1 MESRREAPGRA
12 FAFAL
17 GLVALITPLAVH
29 LFLPVIPA
37 VKVALALSDATAQLN
52 FSIALLAMALATL
65 AYGSLSDRHGRRP
78 MLLSGLLLFL
88 IGSAISFMAQTATTL
103 LLGRVVQAVG
113 AACGMTL
120 VRTIARDAYRPE
132 HLVRAIAYLTMFYTL
147 GPMVSPLLGGV
158 LIDTLGWRSVFG
170 FAFFAGCAISAA
182 AYLAIPE
189 TRPLASSSDD
199 SILRSY
205 LALLAEPRLVGY
217 VLQSGLNTAS
227 FMTMAS
233 AAATL
238 MKELLQRPSSEFG
251 LYFLL
256 FPGGFFCGTLISSR
270 VGSRV
275 SNELMVLLG
284 SLLAMAT
291 IMLQGW
297 LFFWE
302 LVTPWTFFLP
312 GFVLTFSQGIALPY
326 AQVGAMAVI
335 PRLAGTAAG
344 IGVFMQNFGGAVFAQ
359 LYGLLADGTPLP
371 MVAILL
377 CSGSLCLVAGT
388 LPFVLRRGQRG

>member
-1 MESRREAPGRA
+1 
-12 FAFAL
+12 
-17 GLVALITPLAVH
+17 
-29 LFLPVIPA
+29 
-37 VKVALALSDATAQLN
+37 
-52 FSIALLAMALATL
+52 
-65 AYGSLSDRHGRRP
+65 
-78 MLLSGLLLFL
+78 
-88 IGSAISFMAQTATTL
+88 
-103 LLGRVVQAVG
+103 
-113 AACGMTL
+113 
-120 VRTIARDAYRPE
+120 
-132 HLVRAIAYLTMFYTL
+132 MFYTL

-189 TRPLASSSDD
+189 TRPLASGSSDD

-291 IMLQGW
+291 IMLQRW
-297 LFFWE
+297 LFFCE

-326 AQVGAMAVI
+326 AQVGAMAVFRGLPARLPASACSCKI
-335 PRLAGTAAG
+335 SAAPCSRSSTVCSPTGPRCRWSPSSYAAEACAWSRERCHLSCAEANG
-344 IGVFMQNFGGAVFAQ
+344 DSLRGPRERHTDLQ
-359 LYGLLADGTPLP
+359 LTGRSL
-371 MVAILL
+371 
-377 CSGSLCLVAGT
+377 SGD
-388 LPFVLRRGQRG
+388 GQRNSGIQKPALCRSRSLIVSPA